1 MSEALKSYKYE
12 LKPNEEQK
20 VLLNKHFGS
29 VRWVYNHFLDARKKQ
44 YLETKKSDTYYKQAL
59 KLTVLKKEEET
70 IWLKE
75 VNSQTLQTSLKN
87 LEVAY
92 LNFFRG
98 NAQYPKFKSKYK
110 RNSFTIPQHIKLE
123 DKQIFFPKFKQGIK
137 VNQHRELN
145 GEIRHCT
152 VSKTPNGKY
161 YISVLVKTTHIP
173 YVKTGKMIGIDLGI
187 KDFAITSDGRKF
199 KNHRWSK
206 KYERDLKQS
215 QQHLSRKTKGSQQYK
230 NQRLKTA
237 KVHEK
242 ISNCRKDNLHKVS
255 TKIIK
260 SYDLICLES
269 LAVKNMVKN
278 HKLAK
283 HIQDASWGT
292 FVSMLEYKA
301 EWNEKT
307 IVKVDRF
314 FPSSKLCSNCGWIKQ
329 DLTLKDRSWTC
340 EVCNCDHDRD
350 VNASKNI
357 LKEGISILESAGTVD
372 YTGGDEVRTTCSQLS
387 VKPEAHPISSA
398 VGG

>member
-1 MSEALKSYKYE
+1 MEVLKAYKYE

-44 YLETKKSDTYYKQAL
+44 YLETNKSDTYYKQAL
-59 KLTVLKKEEET
+59 KLTELKKKEET

-98 NAQYPKFKSKYK
+98 NSQYPKFKSKYNK
-110 RNSFTIPQHIKLE
+110 NSFTVPQHVRIE
-123 DKQIFFPKFKQGIK
+123 DKHIFFPKFKNGIK
-137 VNQHRELN
+137 VNQHRDFD
-145 GEIRHCT
+145 GEIRNCT

-161 YISVLVKTTHIP
+161 YVSILVNTKHIP
-173 YVKTGKMIGIDLGI
+173 YEKTGKVIGIDLGI
-187 KDFAITSDGRKF
+187 KDFVITSDGRKF
-199 KNHRWSK
+199 KNHGWTK
-206 KYERDLKQS
+206 KYEKNLKRA
-215 QQHLSRKTKGSQQYK
+215 QQHISRKIKGSQQYK
-230 NQRLKTA
+230 NQRLKVA
-237 KVHEK
+237 KIHEK

-255 TKIIK
+255 TELIK

-283 HIQDASWGT
+283 HIQDASWGI
-292 FVSMLEYKA
+292 FLNMLKYKA
-301 EWNEKT
+301 EWNEKI

-329 DLTLKDRSWTC
+329 DLTLNDRKWTC
-340 EVCNCDHDRD
+340 EVCNCTHDRD
-350 VNASKNI
+350 VNASQNI
-357 LKEGISILESAGTVD
+357 LKEGLCLLSAGTAE
-372 YTGGDEVRTTCSQLS
+372 YTDGDDIRPSNRQLS
-387 VKPEAHPISSA
+387 VKSEAHQSL
-398 VGG
+398 VDG